1 MSKLHNT
8 CVNDL
13 SYDAYREK
21 KSTLKLFEVPITAL
35 PSTLLFSHFEID
47 VNDLRTDL
55 ELNLNI
61 TFKATILDNNRLIF
75 IIVLHKHRMSGYEY
89 DLDQTFNGKGSIQ
102 LNCYEMIRL
111 DI

>member
-1 MSKLHNT
+1 MICPIMLT
-8 CVNDL
+8 G
-13 SYDAYREK
+13 EK
-21 KSTLKLFEVPITAL
+21 RRLKLFEVPITAL
-35 PSTLLFSHFEID
+35 PSTLLFFHFELMSMT
-47 VNDLRTDL
+47 LRTDL

-75 IIVLHKHRMSGYEY
+75 IIVLHTHRMIGYEY
-89 DLDQTFNGKGSIQ
+89 HLNRTFNGKGSFQ